1 MEKSYEKV
9 LVYGKAQNRT
19 ALGIVNAYLMMY
31 PNSTLADLN
40 RAFPISLNSSNRHTS
55 LFADVVKDREKF
67 KTQKEGNDV
76 FELFFFEKDDEVL
89 TLKDGSRIA
98 LQELWQKDDFNKIV
112 EHAKQYGIVIA
123 DYKPTKGYE
132 KGGFTLEYLN
142 GYLPPALKPKKKTG
156 LIVAIIIGILLLLG
170 ILAYFFCCKSE
181 SEPEPLVVVQTET
194 KTEEVIEI
202 IETTI
207 EKNFN
212 AAQFEKGK
220 AVLNDDAKAVLSDLT
235 KLLQEH
241 SELKLE
247 IVGHTSIEGDNA
259 FNQKLSEERAKAC
272 VDYLI
277 DAGVD
282 ASRLSAIG
290 KGSSEPID
298 NENLE
303 RNRRTEF
310 IVLD

>member
-19 ALGIVNAYLMMY
+19 ALGIVNAYLAMY

-40 RAFPISLNSSNRHTS
+40 KAFPVSLNSSNRHTS

-67 KTQKEGNDV
+67 KTQNETYNV
-76 FELFFFEKDDEVL
+76 FEMFFFEKDDEVL
-89 TLKDGSRIA
+89 TLKDGTRLA

-132 KGGFTLEYLN
+132 KGGFRLEYLN

-156 LIVAIIIGILLLLG
+156 LIVAIIIILLLLLG
-170 ILAYFFCCKSE
+170 LLAYFFCCKSE
-181 SEPEPLVVVQTET
+181 PEVPVVVKTET
-194 KTEEVIEI
+194 KTEEVVEI

-220 AVLNDDAKAVLSDLT
+220 SELNDAAKAVLQDLV
-235 KLLQEH
+235 KLLNEYQEI
-241 SELKLE
+241 KLE
-247 IVGHTSIEGDNA
+247 IVGHTSIEGDAN
-259 FNQKLSEERAKAC
+259 FNQKLSEARAQAC
-272 VDYLI
+272 VDYLVNEGI
-277 DAGVD
+277 DVE
-282 ASRLSAIG
+282 RLNAQG

-303 RNRRTEF
+303 ANRRTEF
-310 IVLD
+310 IVIE